1 MTQAESLRFL
11 PSSPPGT
18 RLTSR
23 ATSILLSAISLVL
36 FTTVL
41 TMSSD
46 RQIVAVVLLVGVA
59 VMLGAI
65 IVLHSRFLLELR
77 SQQKSVVSK
86 LQTTAHDMRLAQQQL
101 RANRAFARSASAEA
115 EALRNTT
122 FTLTSNWQ
130 LDHVLDTLLA
140 SLAELVPYES
150 ARVLLLE
157 DGSRLFVAR
166 ENFSENDAPRDTE
179 FPLTVDVDD
188 FPLLKRVLKERNP
201 VVLPDVS
208 NNEVWEWRTFSPS
221 LAATRSCLCVPL
233 IAADR
238 ALGILCA
245 EHSQT
250 GAFTAEHLRL
260 ARSLAVSMAAAIQNV
275 RLYEQAQI
283 YGAELEKLLA
293 DLRQTQRALEQAE
306 QQRLVS
312 EDKFEAIFRSS
323 PVAFSIT
330 TLEDGRFLDV
340 NLAFEQ
346 RYGFSRFELV
356 EHTVFELNFWEDRTD
371 RAFLIAQLSNGN
383 SVRNLITRLR
393 TKSGELRLTAYSAS
407 RIRFDGESCV
417 LAVSGDIPDA
427 EPYQMN

>member
-1 MTQAESLRFL
+1 
-11 PSSPPGT
+11 
-18 RLTSR
+18 
-23 ATSILLSAISLVL
+23 
-36 FTTVL
+36 
-41 TMSSD
+41 
-46 RQIVAVVLLVGVA
+46 
-59 VMLGAI
+59 MLGGI
-65 IVLHSRFLLELR
+65 IVLHSRFLLQLR

-86 LQTTAHDMRLAQQQL
+86 MQTTAHDMRLAQQQL

-130 LDHVLDTLLA
+130 LDQVLDTLLA
-140 SLAELVPYES
+140 SLAEVVPYKS
-150 ARVLLLE
+150 ASVLLLE

-166 ENFSENDAPRDTE
+166 ENICENDAPRGTE
-179 FPLTVDVDD
+179 FPLTLDLSDS
-188 FPLLKRVLKERNP
+188 PLLKRVLKERNP
-201 VVLPDVS
+201 VLLSDVS
-208 NNEVWEWRTFSPS
+208 REAEWRSLSPS
-221 LAATRSCLCVPL
+221 LAATRSCLCIPL

-238 ALGILCA
+238 TLGILCA
-245 EHSQT
+245 EHSQA
-250 GAFTAEHLRL
+250 GAFTSGHLRL
-260 ARSLAVSMAAAIQNV
+260 AQSLALSIAAAIQNA

-283 YGAELEKLLA
+283 YGAELEKRLA

-306 QQRLVS
+306 QERLVS
-312 EDKFEAIFRSS
+312 EDKFHSVFRSS

-340 NLAFEQ
+340 NQAFEQ

-356 EHTVFELNFWEDRTD
+356 EHTVFELNFWEDRSD

-383 SVRNLITRLR
+383 SVRNLITRMR

-417 LAVSGDIPDA
+417 LAVSGDIPDT
-427 EPYQMN
+427 EPNQMN